1 MLFRRKNQ
9 PNGEEP
15 CRRILRSIPRDYS
28 EFLVSLESHEGEV
41 YRGQIDGALVVQVST
56 QLKEPVQARL
66 VDLSIQGI
74 SVVVTLQAFPALDE
88 GEIVG
93 VRIEH
98 VRDDWTIAT
107 PGLVRV
113 IEFEGSRWV
122 RLGLEFVNPGN
133 LFAQLEN
140 DRGKYFNR
148 RRAARVSLEHQLEA
162 VLRQKGPRI
171 SAKVHDIST
180 CGFGGSVDHVQAA
193 TLRPGELRLGLSL
206 PGDLGSVE
214 GPAELMYKARSN
226 GARDRVGV
234 AFELAAWAKKDA
246 EAMQYLVDQ
255 YLAARFRWTG

>member
-1 MLFRRKNQ
+1 MLFRRKN
-9 PNGEEP
+9 PSPGEEP
-15 CRRILRSIPRDYS
+15 GRRILRATPRDFS
-28 EFLVSLESHEGEV
+28 QFRVFLESHEGEV

-74 SVVVTLQAFPALDE
+74 SVVVTLQAFPAVDE

-98 VRDDWTIAT
+98 VRDDWTIST

-140 DRGKYFNR
+140 DRGEYFNR
-148 RRAARVSLEHQLEA
+148 RRAARVNLEQQLEA
-162 VLRQKGPRI
+162 VLRQKGARI

-193 TLRPGELRLGLSL
+193 TLRPGELRLGLTL
-206 PGDLGSVE
+206 PGELGTVE
-214 GPAELMYKARSN
+214 GPAELMYKVRSN

-234 AFELAAWAKKDA
+234 AFELEAWEKKEA
-246 EAMQYLVDQ
+246 EAIQGLVNQ
-255 YLAARFRWTG
+255 YLATRFRWTG